1 MKSIPY
7 QMIKFEQEVRD
18 AIEKRSAADF
28 AEYKKRLVSEN
39 KRIYLIGRNEQS
51 LEITKRYKV
60 EGLIDDF
67 IQSYETWNGFPIVK
81 TKDIETS
88 SLIINCVTSI
98 SPVEVKNHLKS
109 VGLSNVLKISD
120 LISEDSNPLS
130 LPWFVVQQRDE
141 MRLHQSWWNELFA
154 RMSDDL
160 SRKTLLDVVR
170 FRLTADLD
178 YMNDYEVRLNDQ
190 YFEDFMGYINE
201 VFVDAGGYD
210 GDTTAEFIKRHPD
223 YKKVYLFEPSK
234 KNLSAAKR
242 RLHGLRDIDFRLVGL
257 SDKHGIVYFNANAGP
272 ASSIVKDGD
281 ELISVVT
288 LDEELRNEQITF
300 IKMDLEGWE
309 INALRG
315 AEQTI
320 KKNKPKLAIAVYH
333 AAKDFREIPEFI
345 LSINPDYKVYLR
357 HYTQGWSE
365 TVMFFI

>member
-1 MKSIPY
+1 
-7 QMIKFEQEVRD
+7 MIKFEQEVRD

-178 YMNDYEVRLNDQ
+178 YMN
-190 YFEDFMGYINE
+190 
-201 VFVDAGGYD
+201 
-210 GDTTAEFIKRHPD
+210 
-223 YKKVYLFEPSK
+223 
-234 KNLSAAKR
+234 
-242 RLHGLRDIDFRLVGL
+242 
-257 SDKHGIVYFNANAGP
+257 
-272 ASSIVKDGD
+272 
-281 ELISVVT
+281 
-288 LDEELRNEQITF
+288 
-300 IKMDLEGWE
+300 
-309 INALRG
+309 
-315 AEQTI
+315 
-320 KKNKPKLAIAVYH
+320 
-333 AAKDFREIPEFI
+333 
-345 LSINPDYKVYLR
+345 
-357 HYTQGWSE
+357 
-365 TVMFFI
+365 